1 MAPGQDH
8 RPFHPAGD
16 LAPAEETRE
25 GIRGAV
31 RGQGIK
37 GALVRR
43 AARTR
48 ASSSGGLNGL
58 TR

>member
-43 AARTR
+43 GRPHPGLQL
-48 ASSSGGLNGL
+48 GGLNGL